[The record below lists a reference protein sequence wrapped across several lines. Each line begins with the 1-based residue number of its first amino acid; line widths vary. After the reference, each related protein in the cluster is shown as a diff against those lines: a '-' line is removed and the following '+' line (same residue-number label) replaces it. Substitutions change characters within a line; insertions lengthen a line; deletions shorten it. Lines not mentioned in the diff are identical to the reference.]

1 MHVEGIARGP
11 RVERMVIACCTRTA
25 VSLRFWTHDDV
36 QRGPGSRTA
45 CGGESENQTVLQTY
59 DDVLD
64 DEATRRAA
72 FDLQWKSHWV
82 LK

>member
-1 MHVEGIARGP
+1 MTMFNAD
-11 RVERMVIACCTRTA
+11 T
-25 VSLRFWTHDDV
+25 
-36 QRGPGSRTA
+36 GSRTA